1 MSPRWRSCSGRRLR
15 LPGEPVVI
23 EKLAVVGDT
32 FPADE
37 TDLFAAWLN
46 PPREDGEPTGFGMP
60 VRRPKTI
67 VGEPAGDDEWCDVPP
82 NESGAPSSSCMSI
95 DMFDGSEAK
104 SEDEALA
111 RLRLGSGIMLSYG
124 ISGEASGEWRGSA

>member
-1 MSPRWRSCSGRRLR
+1 MSPRCLSCSGRRLR

-23 EKLAVVGDT
+23 EKLAVVGEM
-32 FPADE
+32 FPADRTDDD
-37 TDLFAAWLN
+37 TDLFAAW
-46 PPREDGEPTGFGMP
+46 REDGDAPDGFGIP
-60 VRRPKTI
+60 LGPLSRAKTI
-67 VGEPAGDDEWCDVPP
+67 VGDPAGEDECMDVPP

-111 RLRLGSGIMLSYG
+111 RRRLGWGSMLS
-124 ISGEASGEWRGSA
+124 